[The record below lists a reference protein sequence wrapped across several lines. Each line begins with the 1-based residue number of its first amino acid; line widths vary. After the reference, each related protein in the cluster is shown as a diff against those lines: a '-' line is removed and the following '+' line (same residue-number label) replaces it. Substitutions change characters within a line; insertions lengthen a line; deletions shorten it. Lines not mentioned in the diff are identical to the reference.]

1 MRAHRGKQ
9 LDWTRAFKIVDSK
22 AVFDDL
28 DTDNNEL
35 VINITAKA
43 QAAPAT
49 LNKKDD
55 IIVPKI
61 ETVKRVTEQK
71 KFAKI

>member
-9 LDWTRAFKIVDSK
+9 LDWTRYFKVVDSK
-22 AVFDDL
+22 AIFDSL
-28 DTDNNEL
+28 DSDDNNGL

-43 QAAPAT
+43 EAAPAA

-61 ETVKRVTEQK
+61 
-71 KFAKI
+71 